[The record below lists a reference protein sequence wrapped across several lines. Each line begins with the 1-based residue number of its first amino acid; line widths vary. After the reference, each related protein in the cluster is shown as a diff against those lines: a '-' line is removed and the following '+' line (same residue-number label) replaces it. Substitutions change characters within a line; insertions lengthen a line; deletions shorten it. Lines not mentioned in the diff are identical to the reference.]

1 MKQQKSVGAPVL
13 GAPHVPPLDVLRLEQ
28 FLDLQQT
35 LLAVA
40 GDAAA
45 LPERLVHAVAVFLGV
60 EGTAVGIVEDGRY
73 RLLATHGLEPAYR
86 ARFDGLAAH
95 EEAIGAA
102 LAASRPLVL
111 PATGDTGAGPTL
123 LLPFGRL
130 APVDPSGALA
140 GALHVILPAAGLPDE
155 GVNLAQALAV
165 LAGVA
170 LANARQARRLAR
182 IARLKGD
189 ALSTMAHDLRAPLNA
204 LIGYTTL
211 LGEGAFG
218 PLTEEQRE
226 VAATLERQAIELVDL
241 LGATLD
247 VARLETGRLP
257 LRIETFGL
265 PDVLAA
271 LEAGT
276 FARAS
281 HEGLIVWHAALD
293 LPPLRSDR
301 VKVKEIVQNL
311 VDNALKHH
319 AGRGVEVDVGLAPD
333 AGRVRI
339 TVRDRGPGIAAEV
352 LPRLFEPFSP
362 GDGQSTGFGLYIVR
376 CLAEALGG
384 RVAARSEPGE
394 GTAVTVELPLAAP
407 LR

>member
-40 GDAAA
+40 GDADA

-111 PATGDTGAGPTL
+111 PATGDTGAGSTL

-130 APVDPSGALA
+130 APPGDPSGALA
-140 GALHVILPAAGLPDE
+140 GALHVILPAAGLP
-155 GVNLAQALAV
+155 
-165 LAGVA
+165 A

-204 LIGYTTL
+204 LIGYTSL

-218 PLTEEQRE
+218 PLTEEQQD

-339 TVRDRGPGIAAEV
+339 TVRDRGPGIAVEV

-362 GDGQSTGFGLYIVR
+362 GDGRSTGFGLYIVR
-376 CLAEALGG
+376 CLVEALGG